1 MFSRTPLGCM
11 GLLQRLLAPIPE
23 PRDIGIQT
31 LALVVWPAG
40 AGGGNWL
47 VEGLGVGGQRLPA
60 LASLGDVLPPWWHV
74 GEAGA
79 SALGTSEK
87 WGHELRPLGKEVF
100 LAEQV
105 RPVLASWQLS
115 PGSFQPPWRER
126 CDFDISGK
134 WKGKGAAS
142 AESPSPGERA
152 RASASVKRVS
162 RPGAVPLAAR
172 PPSSGCGSSY
182 GPERRPVGAAR
193 AWARRRTDLSRSLH
207 LCLESQV
214 ALSRACTHSGPL
226 VPQAQEKTS
235 PPGRTR
241 PSQGG
246 LVAGPFPGRQTHVG
260 SQRARR
266 RLGVL
271 LVPSRCG
278 ASTEPASLRRL
289 GVWPQ
294 RPVWAGR
301 GGGVLAFLST
311 RERASGLRCL
321 LCDPGASLTLWNMAS
336 LSEKWSQELLPSRL
350 LGR

>member
-115 PGSFQPPWRER
+115 PRSFQPPWRER

-182 GPERRPVGAAR
+182 APSGGP
-193 AWARRRTDLSRSLH
+193 W
-207 LCLESQV
+207 
-214 ALSRACTHSGPL
+214 GPRG
-226 VPQAQEKTS
+226 PGPAG
-235 PPGRTR
+235 GRTC
-241 PSQGG
+241 QG
-246 LVAGPFPGRQTHVG
+246 LCIFVWSP
-260 SQRARR
+260 
-266 RLGVL
+266 RL
-271 LVPSRCG
+271 P
-278 ASTEPASLRRL
+278 
-289 GVWPQ
+289 
-294 RPVWAGR
+294 
-301 GGGVLAFLST
+301 
-311 RERASGLRCL
+311 
-321 LCDPGASLTLWNMAS
+321 
-336 LSEKWSQELLPSRL
+336 
-350 LGR
+350 